1 LEWGEDELRKKY
13 IVRLKEA
20 ERNQLKE
27 VVTKGKTAAY
37 KIKHANILLA
47 ADINGPAWQDEAIA
61 QAYSVSLST
70 IGRIRQRFVE
80 KGWEMALGRKQ
91 QEYPS
96 NPPRFDGASEARL
109 IALSCSQPPEGYNR
123 WTLKL
128 LADKVVEMEIVEQVS
143 YETVRQTL
151 KKTNLSRIYANPG
164 SFRRS
169 KMRNL

>member
-1 LEWGEDELRKKY
+1 VEDELRKKY
-13 IVRLKEA
+13 IVKLNETG
-20 ERNQLKE
+20 RNQLKE
-27 VVTKGKTAAY
+27 VVTKGKTSAY

-47 ADINGPAWQDEAIA
+47 ADLNGPAWQDEAIA

-70 IGRIRQRFVE
+70 IGRIRQRFAE
-80 KGWEMALGRKQ
+80 KGWEKALGRKR

-96 NPPRFDGASEARL
+96 NPPKFDGASEARL
-109 IALSCSQPPEGYNR
+109 IALSCSRPPEGYNH

-128 LADKVVEMEIVEQVS
+128 LADKVVELEIVEKVS

-151 KKTNLSRIYANPG
+151 KKTNLNRIYANPG
-164 SFRRS
+164 SSHRS